1 MKKQFVVHLTT
12 VFAVIFCL
20 SLIPLAG
27 QAADGGQTLQQFSQS
42 VKDIVKEVI
51 PSIVRIKVDGRQQ
64 PKSQE
69 RRYFEDFLHGF
80 DTLTPFATQPKGYR
94 WREED
99 LKRYF
104 KPEQFRFFFK
114 APEKDENSSRHEKR
128 EFYFSIPDDLKNSQ
142 EIQKFLRKKDLKDLP
157 ELHDWTIPIPYIYPY
172 GDDKRYS
179 GLGAGIIVNS
189 DGYIVTASHTVE
201 KADEIKVTL
210 SDGREFDAKLTGSD
224 SKTGIAVIKIEADG
238 LTPAKLGDSEKLSVG
253 EIVLAIGHP
262 YGFDNTVSLGAVSG
276 LGRTANITEYDN
288 LIQTDAVINAGS
300 SGGPLVNTS
309 GEVVGMNI
317 AMFSEGRGYQG
328 IGFAIPIN
336 TVKKNQEKL
345 IESGEVV
352 RGWLGVYI
360 QNVSTELAEKFQL
373 QETQG
378 AMVTK
383 VIDDSPAAHAGMEE
397 SDVIVAF
404 DGESVKDVNHLRY
417 LVADTEPGKAII
429 VTVIRDGE
437 KKEVK
442 VTIDEMP
449 AQKLSTKPK
458 ERSRVEKGRLGIIVQ
473 DVGKDMAEKFALEKP
488 QGALVSQV
496 ADRSPAKAAGIKEGD
511 IIVAFDDQEI
521 KNSKQL
527 RNLITKAESGNKII
541 TVVRDGKKQD
551 IEVTI
556 RELPSGGIK
565 WRGLT
570 LQELTDERAEELG
583 YESDKGVLITSVK
596 PDSRSSKAGLK
607 VDDLIIEVERQ
618 AISNISEFQSAV
630 KELECTVLLRVKRG
644 EGARFVLVK

>member
-1 MKKQFVVHLTT
+1 MKKQFVTHLTT

-51 PSIVRIKVDGRQQ
+51 PSIVRIKVDGRHQ
-64 PKSQE
+64 PKSKE
-69 RRYFEDFLHGF
+69 RRYFEDF
-80 DTLTPFATQPKGYR
+80 PPGYR
-94 WREED
+94 WREKD
-99 LKRYF
+99 LERYF

-114 APEKDENSSRHEKR
+114 VPEKDENPSWQEKR
-128 EFYFSIPDDLKNSQ
+128 EFYFSIPDDLKNSP

-157 ELHDWTIPIPYIYPY
+157 DLRDWTIPIPYIYPY
-172 GDDKRYS
+172 GDYRRYS

-238 LTPAKLGDSEKLSVG
+238 LTPAKLGDSEQLSVG

-262 YGFDNTVSLGAVSG
+262 YGFDNTVSLGIVSG

-309 GEVVGMNI
+309 REVVGMNI
-317 AMFSEGRGYQG
+317 AMVSEGRGYRG
-328 IGFAIPIN
+328 VGFAIPIN
-336 TVKKNQEKL
+336 TAKKIQEQL
-345 IESGEVV
+345 IESGKVV

-360 QNVSTELAEKFQL
+360 QNVAPELAEKFQL
-373 QETQG
+373 HEPQG
-378 AMVTK
+378 AMVGS
-383 VIDDSPAAHAGMEE
+383 VMDDSPASHAGIEKG
-397 SDVIVAF
+397 DAIVAF

-437 KKEVK
+437 KKDIE
-442 VTIDEMP
+442 VTIGEMP
-449 AQKLSTKPK
+449 SAQKLSAKPK
-458 ERSRVEKGRLGIIVQ
+458 ERSRVEKGRLGVIVQ
-473 DVGKDMAEKFALEKP
+473 DVDKDIAEKFALEKP
-488 QGALVSQV
+488 QGALVSHV
-496 ADRSPAKAAGIKEGD
+496 ANGSPAKADGIKEGD
-511 IIVAFDDQEI
+511 IIVAFDGQEI

-556 RELPSGGIK
+556 RELPSEGIK

-570 LQELTDERAEELG
+570 LQELTDERAEELD

-618 AISNISEFQSAV
+618 AISNISEFQDAV
-630 KELECTVLLRVKRG
+630 KDLEGTVLLRVKRG

>member
-1 MKKQFVVHLTT
+1 MKQPFVVHLTT

-51 PSIVRIKVDGRQQ
+51 PSIVRIKVDSRQQ
-64 PKSQE
+64 PKSKE
-69 RRYFEDFLHGF
+69 RRYFEDF
-80 DTLTPFATQPKGYR
+80 PPGYR
-94 WREED
+94 WREKD
-99 LKRYF
+99 LERYF
-104 KPEQFRFFFK
+104 KPEQFRFFFN
-114 APEKDENSSRHEKR
+114 APEKDENPSWQEKR
-128 EFYFSIPDDLKNSQ
+128 GFYFSIPDDLKNSP
-142 EIQKFLRKKDLKDLP
+142 EIQKFLRKNPPFPPFAKGGLGKDLP
-157 ELHDWTIPIPYIYPY
+157 DLRDWTIPIPYIYPY
-172 GDDKRYS
+172 GDYRRYS

-189 DGYIVTASHTVE
+189 DGYVVTASHTVE

-238 LTPAKLGDSEKLSVG
+238 LTPANLGDSEKLSVG

-276 LGRTANITEYDN
+276 LGRMANITEYDN

-309 GEVVGMNI
+309 GEVIGMNI

-336 TVKKNQEKL
+336 TVKKIQEQL

-360 QNVSTELAEKFQL
+360 QNVSPELAEKFQL
-373 QETQG
+373 QEPQG
-378 AMVTK
+378 TMVTK
-383 VIDDSPAAHAGMEE
+383 VIDDSPASHAGMEE

-437 KKEVK
+437 KKDIE
-442 VTIDEMP
+442 VTISEMP
-449 AQKLSTKPK
+449 TDVTRAI
-458 ERSRVEKGRLGIIVQ
+458 RSRKPSRTERGRLGVIVQ

-488 QGALVSQV
+488 QGALVSHV
-496 ADRSPAKAAGIKEGD
+496 ADGSSAKAAGIEEGD
-511 IIVAFDDQEI
+511 IIVAFDGQEI

-527 RNLITKAESGNKII
+527 QNLIAKAESGNKII

-551 IEVTI
+551 VEVTI
-556 RELPSGGIK
+556 RELPSDGIK

-570 LQELTDERAEELG
+570 LQELTDERAEELD
-583 YESDKGVLITSVK
+583 YESDKGVLITSIK
-596 PDSRSSKAGLK
+596 PDSRLSKAGLK

-618 AISNISEFQSAV
+618 AISNISEFQDAV
-630 KELECTVLLRVKRG
+630 KDLEGTVLLRVKRD